1 MMNGWYHD
9 MGAGDWIVMTVFWVV
24 VLVAIALVL
33 TSLLGGKGQSGESR
47 ERPQEILDRRLAAG
61 EIDAR
66 TYDELSAKLLAS
78 ADKKS

>member
-9 MGAGDWIVMTVFWVV
+9 MGAGDWIFMAIFWVA
-24 VLVAIALVL
+24 VLVAFAWLL
-33 TSLLGGKGQSGESR
+33 TSLLGGKGQSSESR

-66 TYDELSAKLLAS
+66 TYDELSAKLRAF